1 MAMETEA
8 TVQGSWDFLP
18 SLCSQSGRRERGRRQ
33 TQGTEKGRRR
43 GRKAGR
49 TTPKMCE
56 IYCMLNCW
64 LCGGQYCKNVSTSTR
79 SSFCSSSPKCSTW
92 FCKSSTD
99 TRQPSVSPV
108 PSLSTRHM
116 IRAASLG
123 KEGRR
128 ALGRLRPTHH
138 PFVHLLT
145 HSASTSAERTP
156 DTVSGAHFYQDASYT
171 V

>member
-1 MAMETEA
+1 MPFHCHGNRKHHP
-8 TVQGSWDFLP
+8 GSWDFLP
-18 SLCSQSGRRERGRRQ
+18 IPKGRGRREE
-33 TQGTEKGRRR
+33 TDTEDGAGMLEGMKGH
-43 GRKAGR
+43 

-56 IYCMLNCW
+56 MYCMLNCW

-116 IRAASLG
+116 MRAASLG
-123 KEGRR
+123 RERR
-128 ALGRLRPTHH
+128 TALVRSRHTHH
-138 PFVHLLT
+138 SFIQQAPVPAALQ
-145 HSASTSAERTP
+145 A
-156 DTVSGAHFYQDASYT
+156 
-171 V
+171 